1 MENLTFEIS
10 NNAAMQRAVARA
22 KSNST
27 KTRARVLSATE
38 RLFAIQSANNEKVYT
53 VQFFVNNG
61 KKLAT
66 CRNSQTG
73 ELCKGLTNKTVCY
86 HVATAAGINV
96 ALRSQ
101 MQLEEAKAAINAA
114 PVPPAPAEVALVS
127 AFCDCC
133 PNNATAARAALQ
145 SSGWFLG
152 TREQFCPNC
161 ND

>member
-1 MENLTFEIS
+1 MENLTFEIT

-22 KSNST
+22 KNNST
-27 KTRARVLSATE
+27 KTRARVLSVAE

-66 CRNSQTG
+66 CRNAETG
-73 ELCKGLTNKTVCY
+73 ELCKGLNNKTVCY
-86 HVATAAGINV
+86 HVATAAGLNI
-96 ALRSQ
+96 AIRSQ
-101 MQLEEAKAAINAA
+101 MQIEEAKAAINAA
-114 PVPPAPAEVALVS
+114 PVPPASAEVSLVN

-133 PNNATAARAALQ
+133 PNNARAAASAL
-145 SSGWFLG
+145 SASGWFLG
-152 TREQFCPNC
+152 RNEQFCPNC